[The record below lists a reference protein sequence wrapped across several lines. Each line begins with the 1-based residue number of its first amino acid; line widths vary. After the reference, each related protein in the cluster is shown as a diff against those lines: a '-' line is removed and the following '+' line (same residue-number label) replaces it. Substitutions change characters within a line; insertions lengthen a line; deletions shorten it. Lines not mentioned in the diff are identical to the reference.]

1 MDEKNKNQTLNVK
14 ASDIHGPSVS
24 LRVLFLFGGFCFV
37 IGFFIGGITL
47 PYLRF
52 KPPIED
58 LKNQGTNPTH
68 DAALATIGPQTV
80 WAAPMEGIN
89 PISTNLSVEQVIDEY
104 QNLAERNGYET
115 NIEYANVGEGFE
127 ARFAFTPINKER
139 LQRTFAPAP
148 NKDFNKSLV
157 LNFIRGK
164 ETGSA
169 ILSSMR
175 KDGHEVSKGTAFVDL
190 ISFGTQMPELAPNQ
204 FLTPKG
210 IFEIRS
216 NENGSIATIDGKQ
229 VFPIPSKPAIN
240 IGKSEEPSN
249 DEPKEGAPQILR
261 LLGVQSSQPNFKERF
276 ILVSGQNNSA
286 PCTAKAVI
294 IDVAFDKVTIVPNTL
309 KSLNMAIGNAPKSF
323 TLSGFCETAPKGK
336 QEDNL
341 HSVAAYNFLSGELTI
356 SHVAQIAPPPPV
368 QNQTT
373 NIAGVW
379 RQTSPT
385 RIASPYGAGG
395 ALASLSCRPSGG
407 VSIGV
412 SGLPAPVDGKAT
424 KVIFDSSTGSATADL
439 AFSAPSNTYEINS
452 TQRPLE
458 TKQILGVLRASGN
471 VMMTGAGGKKIIIAP
486 GTGQIDAM
494 IKNCTPVASKPA
506 NAPIVQQ

>member
-1 MDEKNKNQTLNVK
+1 MDNKNKTEALNVK

-24 LRVLFLFGGFCFV
+24 LRVLFLFGAFCFV
-37 IGFFIGGITL
+37 MGFFIGGITL

-58 LKNQGTNPTH
+58 LKNQDKNPTH
-68 DAALATIGPQTV
+68 DGALTTIGPQTL
-80 WAAPMEGIN
+80 WAAPMEGIA

-104 QNLAERNGYET
+104 RNLGERNGYET

-127 ARFAFTPINKER
+127 ARFAFTPIDKER
-139 LQRTFAPAP
+139 LKRTYAPAP
-148 NKDFNKSLV
+148 NKDFYKSLV
-157 LNFIRGK
+157 LNFTRGK

-175 KDGHEVSKGTAFVDL
+175 KDGHEISKGAAFVDL

-229 VFPIPSKPAIN
+229 VFPIPSKPALDIIKN
-240 IGKSEEPSN
+240 EKPSN
-249 DEPKEGAPQILR
+249 DEANEGAPQILR

-276 ILVSGQNNSA
+276 ILVSGQTNGA
-286 PCTAKAVI
+286 PCTAKAII
-294 IDVAFDKVTIVPNTL
+294 IDVPHDKVTIVPNTL
-309 KSLNMAIGNAPKSF
+309 KSLNMNIGNAPKSF
-323 TLSGFCETAPKGK
+323 TISGFCETAPKAKSG
-336 QEDNL
+336 DNL
-341 HSVAAYNFLSGELTI
+341 QTVAAYNFLTGELTI
-356 SHVAQIAPPPPV
+356 NHVAQIAPQPV
-368 QNQTT
+368 QTSIT

-395 ALASLSCRPSGG
+395 ALASLTCRPSGG

-412 SGLPAPVDGKAT
+412 SGLPAPADGKAA
-424 KVIFDSSTGSATADL
+424 KIIFDSSTGSATADL
-439 AFSAPSNTYEINS
+439 AFSASSNTYEINS
-452 TQRPLE
+452 AQRPLE
-458 TKQILGVLRASGN
+458 TKQILGVMRANGN
-471 VMMTGAGGKKIIIAP
+471 LMMTGAGGKKVIIAP
-486 GTGQIDAM
+486 GNSQIDAM
-494 IKNCTPVASKPA
+494 IKNCNPIIAKPT
-506 NAPIVQQ
+506 APQIPAQ

>member
-1 MDEKNKNQTLNVK
+1 MVDKSKIDTLNVK

-24 LRVLFLFGGFCFV
+24 LRVLFLFGAFCFV
-37 IGFFIGGITL
+37 MGFFIGGITL

-68 DAALATIGPQTV
+68 DAALTTIGPQTL
-80 WAAPMEGIN
+80 WASPMEGVE

-104 QNLAERNGYET
+104 KNLGERNGYET
-115 NIEYANVGEGFE
+115 SVEYANVGEGFE
-127 ARFAFTPINKER
+127 ARFAFTPIDKER
-139 LQRTFAPAP
+139 LKRTFAPAP
-148 NKDFNKSLV
+148 NKDFYKSLV
-157 LNFIRGK
+157 LNFTRGK

-175 KDGHEVSKGTAFVDL
+175 KDGHETSKGAAFVDL

-229 VFPIPSKPAIN
+229 IFPIPAKPAIDLVKN
-240 IGKSEEPSN
+240 EKPSN
-249 DEPKEGAPQILR
+249 DEPNEGAPQILR

-276 ILVSGQNNSA
+276 ILVSGQTNGA
-286 PCTAKAVI
+286 PCTSKAII
-294 IDVAFDKVTIVPNTL
+294 IDVAHDKVTIVPNAL
-309 KSLNMAIGNAPKSF
+309 KSLNMNIGNAPKSF
-323 TLSGFCETAPKGK
+323 TLSGFCETAPKSKSG
-336 QEDNL
+336 ENL
-341 HSVAAYNFLSGELTI
+341 QTIAAYNFLSGELTI
-356 SHVAQIAPPPPV
+356 NHVVPTAPPPAQTQTPV
-368 QNQTT
+368 SG
-373 NIAGVW
+373 AW

-395 ALASLSCRPSGG
+395 ALASLTCRPSGG

-412 SGLPAPVDGKAT
+412 SGLPAPADGKAA
-424 KVIFDSSTGSATADL
+424 KIIFDSSTGSATADL
-439 AFSAPSNTYEINS
+439 AFSAASNTYEINS
-452 TQRPLE
+452 GQRPLE
-458 TKQILGVLRASGN
+458 TKQILGVMRANGN
-471 VMMTGAGGKKIIIAP
+471 LMMTGAGGKKVIIAP
-486 GTGQIDAM
+486 GNGQIDAM
-494 IKNCTPVASKPA
+494 LKSCSPIAPKPA
-506 NAPIVQQ
+506 APIVPAQ